1 MVKGS
6 KKAAA
11 AAISATGT
19 ATGTAAGTAT
29 VGAAPARQ
37 LTCFVVTG
45 FGNKTDYATGRV
57 LNLDKTYEQLVQPA
71 CDAVDV
77 NCFRAIDANL
87 TGNIDTIMYR
97 WIYQADLVIADLS
110 TLNANVFYELGVRH
124 AQRPNTTII
133 IAESVLVQRL
143 PFDLSSFVVYQYEH
157 GGDKIDAAEQ
167 QRFVA
172 VLSGLMRKIIASEQ
186 RRRQAQPQ
194 LARETDS
201 PVYKFMKDMTPPSYQ
216 DESYVEPPAYIAPAQ
231 RRLQAAS
238 GANHPGQSLASL
250 IDRAE
255 AAKGSKHFAEAI
267 QLFSDAIDQQTGGE
281 KGRKAGRKPDVFL
294 AQRLALV
301 TYKHGE
307 RKDPT
312 TGQLD
317 PAGAIAALGQAERI
331 LAQYCEPLISND
343 PETLGLSGAIN
354 KRLFELSPLDAH
366 YLDEA
371 IRFYERGFYVKRD
384 YYNGINVAYMY
395 NQRANLQTERFEA
408 IVNYGH
414 ANKIRQQVA
423 EICDALIKDQANFA
437 KRGDQEWVYLS
448 LAEAYQGLEQPADEA
463 LLARTIQ
470 DLASEFAKETHAQQR
485 VKLQALMDE
494 FKRRFRPDELGAAQA
509 GAAAGAAV
517 AGAAAQAPP
526 AQARSDTPAWR
537 PSGSGGS
544 HPITID
550 ADIAPGRQVKLLE
563 ISCKIEYS

>member
-1 MVKGS
+1 MAKGS
-6 KKAAA
+6 KTSAAASSPASAPAPASASAAA
-11 AAISATGT
+11 AASDR
-19 ATGTAAGTAT
+19 AAA
-29 VGAAPARQ
+29 GAAPGRQ

-45 FGNKTDYATGRV
+45 FGNKTDHATGRV

-87 TGNIDTIMYR
+87 TGSIDSIMYR
-97 WIYQADLVIADLS
+97 WIFQADLVIADLS

-133 IAESVLVQRL
+133 IAESVLVQRI
-143 PFDLSSFVVYQYEH
+143 PFDLSSFVVHKYEH
-157 GGDKIDAAEQ
+157 GGESIDPAEQ

-172 VLSGLMRKIIASEQ
+172 HLADVMRKIIAGEQ
-186 RRRQAQPQ
+186 RRQQGAPQ
-194 LARETDS
+194 VGRETDS
-201 PVYKFMKDMTPPSYQ
+201 PVYMFLKDMQPPAFEA
-216 DESYVEPPAYIAPAQ
+216 DTFVEPPAYILPAQ
-231 RRLQAAS
+231 RRQQAARD
-238 GANHPGQSLASL
+238 ATHPGESLASI
-250 IDRAE
+250 IDAAE
-255 AAKGSKHFAEAI
+255 VAKKGKHFAEAMR
-267 QLFSDAIDQQTGGE
+267 LFSLAINQQTGGE
-281 KGRKAGRKPDVFL
+281 AGRKAGRKADVFL

-307 RKDPT
+307 RKDPA

-317 PAGAIAALGQAERI
+317 PAVAIDALGQAERI
-331 LAQYCEPLISND
+331 LAHYCEPMLSND

-354 KRLFELSPLDAH
+354 KRLFELPPHDPH
-366 YLDEA
+366 YLDQA

-408 IVNYGH
+408 IVDYGH
-414 ANKIRQQVA
+414 ANKIRQLVA
-423 EICDALIKDQANFA
+423 EICQALINDQANFA

-448 LAEAYQGLEQPADEA
+448 LAEAYQGLGRSADEA

-470 DLASEFAKETHAQQR
+470 GVASDFAKETYTQQCA
-485 VKLQALMDE
+485 KLQALMDE
-494 FKRRFRPDELGAAQA
+494 FKQRYRPGDLSAAPA
-509 GAAAGAAV
+509 GLAAAGA
-517 AGAAAQAPP
+517 P
-526 AQARSDTPAWR
+526 ALQARTDTPALR
-537 PSGSGGS
+537 PAGAGGS

-550 ADIAPGRQVKLLE
+550 ADIAPGRQVKSIE

>member
-1 MVKGS
+1 MDKGIENVS
-6 KKAAA
+6 AAA
-11 AAISATGT
+11 SPASGQQ
-19 ATGTAAGTAT
+19 AAGP
-29 VGAAPARQ
+29 APARQ

-71 CDAVDV
+71 CDVVNV

-87 TGNIDTIMYR
+87 SGSIDSIMYR
-97 WIYQADLVIADLS
+97 WIYEADLVIADLS

-124 AQRPNTTII
+124 AQRPNTTLI

-143 PFDLSSFVVYQYEH
+143 PFDLSSFVVNQYEH
-157 GGDKIDAAEQ
+157 GGESIDEAEQ

-172 VLSGLMRKIIASEQ
+172 LLSGLMAKIIAGEQ
-186 RRRQAQPQ
+186 RRQLGAPQ
-194 LARETDS
+194 VGRESDS
-201 PVYKFMKDMTPPSYQ
+201 PVYMFMKNMTPPAYLA
-216 DESYVEPPAYIAPAQ
+216 DTFVEPPAYVPPAQ
-231 RRLQAAS
+231 RRLQAAQQ
-238 GANHPGQSLASL
+238 GPTLASI
-250 IDRAE
+250 IDAAE
-255 AAKGSKHFAEAI
+255 AAKNGKQFAEAI
-267 QLFSDAIDQQTGGE
+267 RLFSLAIDRQTGGE
-281 KGRKAGRKPDVFL
+281 KGRKAGRKADVFL

-307 RKDPT
+307 RKDPA

-317 PAGAIAALGQAERI
+317 PAVAIDALGQAERI
-331 LAQYCEPLISND
+331 LAQYCQPMISNC

-354 KRLFELSPLDAH
+354 KRLFELPPHNPH

-395 NQRANLQTERFEA
+395 NQRANLQTDRFEA

-423 EICDALIKDQANFA
+423 EICQGLIKDQANFA
-437 KRGDQEWVYLS
+437 KRGDAEWVYLS
-448 LAEAYQGLEQPADEA
+448 LAEAYQGLGQAADEA

-470 DLASEFAKETHAQQR
+470 DVASDFAKEAHAQQR
-485 VKLQALMDE
+485 SKLQGLMDE
-494 FKRRFRPDELGAAQA
+494 FKQRYRPDELGAAPA
-509 GAAAGAAV
+509 GPAAAGAA
-517 AGAAAQAPP
+517 ALQAH
-526 AQARSDTPAWR
+526 SDTPVLR
-537 PSGSGGS
+537 PAGAGGS

-550 ADIAPGRQVKLLE
+550 ADIAPGRQVKSIE